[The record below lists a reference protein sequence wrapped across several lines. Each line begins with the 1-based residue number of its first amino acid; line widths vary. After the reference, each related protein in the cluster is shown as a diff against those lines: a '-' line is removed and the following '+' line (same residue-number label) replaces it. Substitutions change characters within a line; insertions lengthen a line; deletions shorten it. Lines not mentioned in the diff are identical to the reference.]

1 MGDSVSKSKDR
12 LYKGT
17 YIDYKDRNGEW
28 HIGRVAKVDDTRN
41 KEAIVVVCSES
52 RELQYF
58 SMASKSTR
66 ARMSR
71 LGEHTVNKKD
81 DLLEY
86 SNDIEEAEIPE
97 DSIAKYHNAI
107 LGKRRSNFDINNQ
120 PELLWRRRNPKLKQ
134 TKDLHHKLLIS
145 LQDSYNKNNNK
156 NGNNNNN
163 NNLSSYNKSYE
174 IDTLIDFF
182 CNDNNVQN
190 NATATNIVNNVQW
203 RPGTI
208 IDIVESE
215 SNYNENVVQ
224 KKLKIHILGTSY
236 TMDTWI
242 DLPDDEYRISE
253 FLSRT
258 SLS

>member
-1 MGDSVSKSKDR
+1 M
-12 LYKGT
+12 
-17 YIDYKDRNGEW
+17 
-28 HIGRVAKVDDTRN
+28 
-41 KEAIVVVCSES
+41 
-52 RELQYF
+52 
-58 SMASKSTR
+58 
-66 ARMSR
+66 
-71 LGEHTVNKKD
+71 
-81 DLLEY
+81 
-86 SNDIEEAEIPE
+86 
-97 DSIAKYHNAI
+97 
-107 LGKRRSNFDINNQ
+107 
-120 PELLWRRRNPKLKQ
+120 
-134 TKDLHHKLLIS
+134 
-145 LQDSYNKNNNK
+145 QDSYNKNNKK
-156 NGNNNNN
+156 NGNNNN